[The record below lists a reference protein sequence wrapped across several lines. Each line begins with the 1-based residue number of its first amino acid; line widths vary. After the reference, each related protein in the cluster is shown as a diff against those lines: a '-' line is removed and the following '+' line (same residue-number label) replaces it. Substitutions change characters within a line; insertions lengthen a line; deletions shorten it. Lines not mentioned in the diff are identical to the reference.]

1 MNVIL
6 GVLVRAVVHYSELE
20 KQIQISRLKELNSQI
35 NTNKLLGISKIY
47 MAQSNIAMT
56 VQADFGHMPRT
67 LLNILVIAKT
77 QSGKTGA
84 MIAICRDYKKY
95 HNIPIGNIYMITGHS
110 SKAWKK
116 QTKKRFPAVL
126 EKNIYH
132 RPDFGKK
139 NGPKNK
145 LIKEISQKKNIL
157 FIMDEVHVAAKK
169 GQSMDSLFK
178 KLGFNNREN
187 CLKKD
192 IKIVEF
198 SATPDGTVY
207 DINGWGRNSKI
218 IKMEPGHNY
227 VGADDLEQQKR
238 VSQFQDLCCYNKNTG
253 QYNRRKAIK
262 NIEEIKSKI
271 TKYDEPMY
279 HIIRTPVAPHQ
290 NEVIDMFKEVFP
302 NEYKYETFDG
312 DSKKSVDMTS
322 INDRY
327 LKIKPKKHTFI
338 FIKEMLRMAVTLHK
352 EYLGILYERR
362 SKNINDSTM
371 IQGLIGRATGYDDNG
386 KTHIFTN
393 IDSIIKYRNLWDS
406 DFSTELMI
414 QWKSNTTKSSVG
426 GGTESRGT
434 FNVPAGGE
442 SKTNNDDKQES
453 YKLHYR
459 IFDSYEKAIDYGKN
473 LRYENGK
480 TPRFCRKKKRVTNN
494 NGCVFICDS
503 LTENTKKSQVPR
515 SLDDVEHRMKK
526 CIHRNNKQTSNKS
539 NTTMLV
545 YYENPPEKVEEEWV
559 NGDDKTERYVVPI
572 PYIRND
578 ERDDGLPKYVEDIDK
593 KYNIGPDKQY
603 SIMSKREKE

>member
-1 MNVIL
+1 
-6 GVLVRAVVHYSELE
+6 
-20 KQIQISRLKELNSQI
+20 
-35 NTNKLLGISKIY
+35 
-47 MAQSNIAMT
+47 
-56 VQADFGHMPRT
+56 MPRS

-84 MIAICRDYKKY
+84 MIAICKEYKTY
-95 HNIPIGNIYMITGHS
+95 HNIPIENIYMITGHS
-110 SKAWKK
+110 STAWKK
-116 QTKKRFPAVL
+116 QTKKRFPNLL

-139 NGPKNK
+139 NGPLNK
-145 LIKEISQKKNIL
+145 LVKEIKGKKNIL
-157 FIMDEVHVAAKK
+157 FITDEVHVAAKS

-178 KLGFNNREN
+178 RLGFNDREN

-207 DINGWGRNSKI
+207 DLNGWRQNAKI
-218 IKMEPGHNY
+218 IKMQPGYNY
-227 VGADDLEQQKR
+227 VGAHDLLLQKR
-238 VSQFQDLCCYNKNTG
+238 VSQFQDLCCYNRNTG
-253 QYNRRKAIK
+253 LYNRGKAIK

-434 FNVPAGGE
+434 FNVPTGGE
-442 SKTNNDDKQES
+442 SKTTVMEEREIMGTDKPFNTWQELS
-453 YKLHYR
+453 N
-459 IFDSYEKAIDYGKN
+459 FFKN
-473 LRYENGK
+473 ELKQKFLENGINK
-480 TPRFCRKKKRVTNN
+480 RGPQNPDNKRKDKNTGYYKNYIRGQYKIMSVTNVMN
-494 NGCVFICDS
+494 
-503 LTENTKKSQVPR
+503 EKKWGLKDGYRVHCCYT
-515 SLDDVEHRMKK
+515 DV
-526 CIHRNNKQTSNKS
+526 RNKDTLKWY
-539 NTTMLV
+539 LF
-545 YYENPPEKVEEEWV
+545 YYK
-559 NGDDKTERYVVPI
+559 
-572 PYIRND
+572 
-578 ERDDGLPKYVEDIDK
+578 
-593 KYNIGPDKQY
+593 
-603 SIMSKREKE
+603 M

>member
-1 MNVIL
+1 MNVFL
-6 GVLVRAVVHYSELE
+6 GTLVRTVVHYTELQ
-20 KQIQISRLKELNSQI
+20 KKIQKSRLEELNSQI
-35 NTNKLLGISKIY
+35 NTNKLLGISRIY
-47 MAQSNIAMT
+47 MEQSNIAMT

-84 MIAICRDYKKY
+84 MIAICKEYKKY
-95 HNIPIGNIYMITGHS
+95 HNIPIENIYMITGHS

-207 DINGWGRNSKI
+207 DINGWGRNSEV
-218 IKMEPGHNY
+218 IKMHPGYNY
-227 VGADDLEQQKR
+227 VGAHDLLLQER

-253 QYNRRKAIK
+253 QYNRREAIK
-262 NIEEIKSKI
+262 NIEDIKSKI
-271 TKYDEPMY
+271 TTKYDEPMY

-312 DSKKSVDMTS
+312 DSKKSDDITS
-322 INDRY
+322 INERY

-338 FIKEMLRMAVTLHK
+338 FIKEMLRMAVTLDK
-352 EYLGILYERR
+352 KYLGILYERR

-386 KTHIFTN
+386 KTHIYTN

-434 FNVPAGGE
+434 FNVPANGE
-442 SKTNNDDKQES
+442 SKTNVMEEREIMGTDKPFNTWQELS
-453 YKLHYR
+453 N
-459 IFDSYEKAIDYGKN
+459 FFKN
-473 LRYENGK
+473 ELKQKFLENGINK
-480 TPRFCRKKKRVTNN
+480 RGPQNPDNKRKDK
-494 NGCVFICDS
+494 
-503 LTENTKKSQVPR
+503 NTG
-515 SLDDVEHRMKK
+515 
-526 CIHRNNKQTSNKS
+526 
-539 NTTMLV
+539 
-545 YYENPPEKVEEEWV
+545 YYKN
-559 NGDDKTERYVVPI
+559 
-572 PYIRND
+572 YIR
-578 ERDDGLPKYVEDIDK
+578 G
-593 KYNIGPDKQY
+593 QY
-603 SIMSKREKE
+603 KIMSVTDVMNEKKWGLKDGYRVHCCYTDVKNKDTLKWYLFYYKM